1 MSLAR
6 EQIPWKSKPY
16 IHWILHF
23 QSFVCSCLW
32 ERVIRENF
40 PGSDREEEGEGEAG
54 REGGNETGVLDKQQ
68 GAEVSPPGWEW
79 SGRAKAGGLQ
89 ERDMPVSSQ
98 EEGKGGFFSEN
109 WESFWKWCQK
119 QSICLLRTLPTGR
132 EGMVQGANSLCKK
145 ERQETGREH
154 STQWEK
160 PPLNDKERGQ
170 QGQNRASWSPLQG
183 RHPHFTLTWCFTLY
197 KTQPPSHWSSQWS
210 ARWAQLSLFSR
221 WRNYHP
227 EISDTLDCK
236 LSNVPSTTPKQLLLG
251 KVCAEWVELEG
262 LCK

>member
-109 WESFWKWCQK
+109 WESFWRWCQK

-145 ERQETGREH
+145 ERQGTFNSVGKATFEWQGKGTAGTEQGIVVPSARETSTFYIYMVFYTLQNAATITLKLTVICETG
-154 STQWEK
+154 TIIAFFQMK
-160 PPLNDKERGQ
+160 
-170 QGQNRASWSPLQG
+170 
-183 RHPHFTLTWCFTLY
+183 
-197 KTQPPSHWSSQWS
+197 
-210 ARWAQLSLFSR
+210 
-221 WRNYHP
+221 
-227 EISDTLDCK
+227 K
-236 LSNVPSTTPKQLLLG
+236 LSPRNKWYTWLQ
-251 KVCAEWVELEG
+251 AF
-262 LCK
+262 

>member
-6 EQIPWKSKPY
+6 EQISWKSKPY

-32 ERVIRENF
+32 ERVIGENF

-109 WESFWKWCQK
+109 WESFWRWCQK

-132 EGMVQGANSLCKK
+132 EGIVQGANSLCKK

-183 RHPHFTLTWCFTLY
+183 RHPHFTFTYKVFHTLQNAATITLKLTVICETGTIIAFFQM
-197 KTQPPSHWSSQWS
+197 K
-210 ARWAQLSLFSR
+210 
-221 WRNYHP
+221 
-227 EISDTLDCK
+227 K
-236 LSNVPSTTPKQLLLG
+236 LSPRNKWYTWLQ
-251 KVCAEWVELEG
+251 AF
-262 LCK
+262 